1 MSKNTNMT
9 QNENENTQKETMAR
23 LMNIILENYDTETIP
38 MEQTIHY
45 LTKKEVGGF
54 VYLHWSEIDR
64 VEFIKGSN
72 MYMVVRNRPIIN

>member
-1 MSKNTNMT
+1 MS

-45 LTKKEVGGF
+45 LTRKEVGGF

-64 VEFIKGSN
+64 VELIKGSN